1 MTTTNVNLLRAAA
14 EIVGGGKE
22 LADRLGISET
32 LLAKFMADSLELPDA
47 LLLQAV
53 DIILADR
60 QRPLLPPRF
69 AAQTN
74 GAGPGDD

>member
-22 LADRLGISET
+22 LADRLTVSET

-60 QRPLLPPRF
+60 QHPAVSSSTGSANHACF
-69 AAQTN
+69 AKR
-74 GAGPGDD
+74 

>member
-1 MTTTNVNLLRAAA
+1 MSATNVNLLRAAA

-22 LADRLGISET
+22 LADRLGISEP
-32 LLAKFMADSLELPDA
+32 LLARLMANSLELPDA

-60 QRPLLPPRF
+60 QRPLLPPH
-69 AAQTN
+69 ASQTN